1 MAFGI
6 LFHGRVLAAKTIF
19 VVSTRLHIAALT
31 TRFREL
37 DGEAKS
43 VVKSLLPIMVE
54 IACVSTG
61 MADNVGPFAT
71 NLICPVA
78 VYALW
83 QSYHQIL
90 NSVLV
95 FPVLTVPVRGLIK
108 YHTASTL
115 PSSLRK
121 IIAYGMESEKYFTW
135 NILIRLGNARK
146 DKLWR
151 ADSARK
157 GRFGVG
163 TCAVWACEGAGAGG
177 QVR

>member
-61 MADNVGPFAT
+61 VADGVNTFPIHFIRTMAF
-71 NLICPVA
+71 
-78 VYALW
+78 
-83 QSYHQIL
+83 
-90 NSVLV
+90 
-95 FPVLTVPVRGLIK
+95 VPPD
-108 YHTASTL
+108 A
-115 PSSLRK
+115 
-121 IIAYGMESEKYFTW
+121 
-135 NILIRLGNARK
+135 
-146 DKLWR
+146 
-151 ADSARK
+151 
-157 GRFGVG
+157 
-163 TCAVWACEGAGAGG
+163 
-177 QVR
+177 

>member
-61 MADNVGPFAT
+61 VADGVNPLPTHFIRTKGSGRRNGLT
-71 NLICPVA
+71 QQCGA
-78 VYALW
+78 V
-83 QSYHQIL
+83 
-90 NSVLV
+90 
-95 FPVLTVPVRGLIK
+95 
-108 YHTASTL
+108 
-115 PSSLRK
+115 
-121 IIAYGMESEKYFTW
+121 
-135 NILIRLGNARK
+135 
-146 DKLWR
+146 
-151 ADSARK
+151 
-157 GRFGVG
+157 
-163 TCAVWACEGAGAGG
+163 CA
-177 QVR
+177 

>member
-6 LFHGRVLAAKTIF
+6 LFHRRVLAAKTIF

-78 VYALW
+78 V
-83 QSYHQIL
+83 
-90 NSVLV
+90 
-95 FPVLTVPVRGLIK
+95 VPPNTQL
-108 YHTASTL
+108 
-115 PSSLRK
+115 SLG
-121 IIAYGMESEKYFTW
+121 ISCSHGSCPW
-135 NILIRLGNARK
+135 V
-146 DKLWR
+146 D
-151 ADSARK
+151 
-157 GRFGVG
+157 
-163 TCAVWACEGAGAGG
+163 
-177 QVR
+177 

>member
-61 MADNVGPFAT
+61 VADGVNPLPTHFIRTMAVVPPNTKFCLGVPCFHGAGARIYKIPHDMSSP
-71 NLICPVA
+71 LIP
-78 VYALW
+78 
-83 QSYHQIL
+83 
-90 NSVLV
+90 
-95 FPVLTVPVRGLIK
+95 
-108 YHTASTL
+108 
-115 PSSLRK
+115 K
-121 IIAYGMESEKYFTW
+121 IIAYGLESGK
-135 NILIRLGNARK
+135 
-146 DKLWR
+146 
-151 ADSARK
+151 
-157 GRFGVG
+157 RFP
-163 TCAVWACEGAGAGG
+163 
-177 QVR
+177 